1 MTTSNDIP
9 LFGYA
14 DRLSASPGETVEF
27 KVSSRS
33 EQPFE
38 ARLVRVICGDPNPD
52 GPGVKEVPVP
62 SNFEGSWPSRAEG
75 CPPRLPMHGCGPP
88 ARRARR

>member
-9 LFGYA
+9 LIGYA

-38 ARLVRVICGDPNPD
+38 ARLVRVVCGDPNPD
-52 GPGVKEVPVP
+52 GPGVKENPVP
-62 SNFEGSWPSRAEG
+62 SDFEGSWPSRAQDAHLG
-75 CPPRLPMHGCGPP
+75 SHARVQTP